1 MADIHIT
8 DFYRDAAKALNI
20 IYGSFPRLITVFVE
34 DICGPDSPDEF
45 GLHSPRHQACLAT
58 LLWLAAEGYIR
69 YQGTIRQEAID
80 QVTLT
85 HKGFTLLSAQLSCRS
100 ALAEKVTH
108 INLQLEGNGG
118 QDAPAGD
125 FSPAIDLLRAALK
138 TRASSA
144 IDTVMQVLL
153 SR

>member
-1 MADIHIT
+1 MADLHIT
-8 DFYRDAAKALNI
+8 DFYRDAAKALNQV
-20 IYGSFPRLITVFVE
+20 YGSFPRPVMMFVE
-34 DICGPDSPDEF
+34 DISGPDSPDEF
-45 GLHSPRHQACLAT
+45 GLHSPRHQACFAT

-69 YQGTIRQEAID
+69 YQDTIRQEAID

-100 ALAEKVTH
+100 ALDAKITH
-108 INLQLEGNGG
+108 IDIQLGDGEQQN
-118 QDAPAGD
+118 APVGD
-125 FSPAIDLLRAALK
+125 FCPAIDLLRAALK

-144 IDTVMQVLL
+144 VDTVMSILL